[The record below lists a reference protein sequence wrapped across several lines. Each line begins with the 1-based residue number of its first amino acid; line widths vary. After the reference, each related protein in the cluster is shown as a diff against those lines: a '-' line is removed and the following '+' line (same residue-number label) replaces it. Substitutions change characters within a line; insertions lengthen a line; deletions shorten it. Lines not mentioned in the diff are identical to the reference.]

1 MEERFGRN
9 FEKIL
14 SDFIR
19 LFSRNETSSII
30 EQLITSSHGDQSK
43 LVTLLETH
51 YGAYGF
57 FESPEKNFSS
67 KFFNPLKALYDDG
80 FTGDPI
86 LSPPVLLAS
95 PLDNVH
101 KALTLLPPNLA
112 SQFDT
117 ATIHLGPLHSAEVE
131 ALDKDRWKGEP
142 PPLLLEWL
150 IEDAMIA
157 STETNASPFLSS
169 LSWESLRDLC
179 KQRAQVRVTVSLFK
193 ENQHIEDKEKEEKR
207 KNEAVI
213 IGYLRGFDRYRN
225 LLLLNHTWEHET
237 DIDKKCHETLR
248 SDFLGS
254 RIVLI
259 RGSDIKNII
268 LLAG

>member
-1 MEERFGRN
+1 MVERLGGN
-9 FEKIL
+9 FEEIL

-19 LFSRNETSSII
+19 LFTRNETTSILQ
-30 EQLITSSHGDQSK
+30 QLITSSHGDQSK

-51 YGAYGF
+51 YGAFGF

-67 KFFNPLKALYDDG
+67 KFFNPLQALYDDG
-80 FTGDPI
+80 FTGDTI

-112 SQFDT
+112 SQFET
-117 ATIHLGPLHSAEVE
+117 ANVHLGPLHSAEVE

-169 LSWESLRDLC
+169 LSWESLRDLSR
-179 KQRAQVRVTVSLFK
+179 QRAQVRVTFSLFK
-193 ENQHIEDKEKEEKR
+193 ENEEKR

-225 LLLLNHTWEHET
+225 LLLLNHTWEQ
-237 DIDKKCHETLR
+237 DSIDKKCHEIIR

-268 LLAG
+268 VKK